1 MKDTENKHLK
11 MQEFVDC
18 FATTDFLSEMANLD
32 NEKDRQ
38 AAALKWLSLAALH
51 GINEYA
57 EKISISRSKKGHV
70 KVTAEYREKDL
81 PVMNSDVADT
91 IFDTVREISHF
102 DKSHGKTRMALGVRD
117 SSVDLNLELKE
128 KSDKTKLTIRFV

>member
-1 MKDTENKHLK
+1 MKDTQNKHLK
-11 MQEFVDC
+11 VQEFVDC
-18 FATTDFLSEMANLD
+18 YATTDFLTEMVKID
-32 NEKDRQ
+32 NESDGQ
-38 AAALKWLSLAALH
+38 DAALKWLSLAALH

-57 EKISISRSKKGHV
+57 EKISISRNKNGRV

-81 PVMNSDVADT
+81 PVMNPAVADT
-91 IFDTVREISHF
+91 IFDTVREISHI

>member
-1 MKDTENKHLK
+1 MKDTQNKHLK

-18 FATTDFLSEMANLD
+18 FATTDFLSEMAKLG
-32 NEKDRQ
+32 NENDRQ
-38 AAALKWLSLAALH
+38 EAALKWLSLAALH

-57 EKISISRSKKGHV
+57 EKISISRNKKGRV

-81 PVMNSDVADT
+81 PDINSDVADN
-91 IFDTVREISHF
+91 IFDAVREISHF
-102 DKSHGKTRMALGVRD
+102 DKSRGKTRMALGVRD

-128 KSDKTKLTIRFV
+128 KSDKTKLTIHFV

>member
-1 MKDTENKHLK
+1 
-11 MQEFVDC
+11 MQ
-18 FATTDFLSEMANLD
+18 AYL
-32 NEKDRQ
+32 EKWPSH
-38 AAALKWLSLAALH
+38 AALKWLSLAALH

-57 EKISISRSKKGHV
+57 EKISISRNKNGRV

-81 PVMNSDVADT
+81 PDMDSKVADN
-91 IFDTVREISHF
+91 IFEAVREISHF

-128 KSDKTKLTIRFV
+128 KSDKTKLTIHFV